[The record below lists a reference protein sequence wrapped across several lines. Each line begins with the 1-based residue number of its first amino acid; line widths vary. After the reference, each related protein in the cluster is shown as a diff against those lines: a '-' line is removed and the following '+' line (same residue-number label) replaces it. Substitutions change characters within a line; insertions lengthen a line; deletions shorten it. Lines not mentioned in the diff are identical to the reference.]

1 MAVRSSTPGAKL
13 RLRHNST
20 DPQTPAHKQHDS
32 HYRHGS
38 PASRK
43 HRDGHSAN
51 RDRNGSWFGHGHAM
65 VRDTQSA
72 QSADGAGDA
81 VQTNCGHPIR
91 VSVVLP
97 AESPSDSLL

>member
-1 MAVRSSTPGAKL
+1 MTPTTAKV
-13 RLRHNST
+13 
-20 DPQTPAHKQHDS
+20 
-32 HYRHGS
+32 S

-43 HRDGHSAN
+43 HHRDGHSAN

-81 VQTNCGHPIR
+81 VQSNRGHPSGAVGQRRPRERLARGLRLRIENR
-91 VSVVLP
+91 R
-97 AESPSDSLL
+97 D